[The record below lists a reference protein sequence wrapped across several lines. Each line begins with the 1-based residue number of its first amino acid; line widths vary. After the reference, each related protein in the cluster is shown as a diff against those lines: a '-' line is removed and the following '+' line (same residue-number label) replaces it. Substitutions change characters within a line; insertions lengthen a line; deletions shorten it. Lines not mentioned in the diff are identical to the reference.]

1 MKRNKLK
8 KLVAVTIVALTLG
21 GIAPTIANA
30 DTIDNSNSQVQ
41 TYVINQD
48 DKAESQST
56 NTDPSVSFIAKPSKY
71 NYSHVI
77 RRLLRKYF
85 GIR

>member
-1 MKRNKLK
+1 MKRNRLK

-30 DTIDNSNSQVQ
+30 DTIDNSSAQVQ

-48 DKAESQST
+48 NKAESQST
-56 NTDPSVSFIAKPSKY
+56 NIDPSVSFMVKPSKY
-71 NYSHVI
+71 NYSHII
-77 RRLLRKYF
+77 RRLLKKYF

>member
-1 MKRNKLK
+1 MKRNRLK

-30 DTIDNSNSQVQ
+30 DTIDNSSTQVQ

-48 DKAESQST
+48 NKAESQST
-56 NTDPSVSFIAKPSKY
+56 NFDPSVSFSARPGNLKIDRW
-71 NYSHVI
+71 I
-77 RRLLRKYF
+77 RKFLKKHF